1 MRIDEFI
8 WNEERIDHI
17 ARHNVTPEEVEE
29 TCFGVAL
36 VQRTKSEGENPVYYV
51 LGQTVAGRYLFCVII
66 QFSDSKGYPV
76 TARPMTAKE
85 KQRYKQWRNR

>member
-8 WNEERIDHI
+8 WNEDRIDHI

-36 VQRTKSEGENPVYYV
+36 VQRTKSEGESPVYY
-51 LGQTVAGRYLFCVII
+51 
-66 QFSDSKGYPV
+66 DGYHSYFEGNYSP
-76 TARPMTAKE
+76 KH
-85 KQRYKQWRNR
+85 